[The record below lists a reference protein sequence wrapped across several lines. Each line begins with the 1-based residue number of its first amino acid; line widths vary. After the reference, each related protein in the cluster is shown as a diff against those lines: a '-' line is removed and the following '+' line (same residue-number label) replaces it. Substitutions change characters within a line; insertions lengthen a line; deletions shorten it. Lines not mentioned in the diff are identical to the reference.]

1 MLERHVNRVYVDV
14 CTFVAREM
22 NFFFCVCVCVSYT
35 LGLHSS

>member
-22 NFFFCVCVCVSYT
+22 NFFFLCVCVCPT
-35 LGLHSS
+35 H